1 MVNYMKKDY
10 SLFAIIL
17 CIIYWLNRI
26 TMTVI
31 NFPSVTIGGLQ
42 VADVLASIVTVI
54 SLSCFF
60 SNRFLTRKQRKW
72 LKIAYPL
79 MIIFGV
85 SFEVIV
91 SAFRKFDNAL
101 DMCKYNE
108 QCKEGTIFYNT
119 KNEYIFFHKLYISCF
134 KLENNYW
141 NYDYQQYYE
150 TYLYNDDNYD
160 VYAYKLTEEKYFI
173 SVKIIG
179 DGKID
184 DIEDNTDKD
193 FEMLKVA
200 YDPNYEIHNF
210 YGKIVDDFASYE
222 LKING
227 EKIEFKEKKQN

>member
-1 MVNYMKKDY
+1 MKKDY
-10 SLFAIIL
+10 SPFAIIL

-54 SLSCFF
+54 SLGWFF

-72 LKIAYPL
+72 LKISYPL
-79 MIIFGV
+79 IIIFGV

-91 SAFRKFDNAL
+91 AVFRKFDNAL

-119 KNEYIFFHKLYISCF
+119 ESEYIFFHKHYISYF

-141 NYDYQQYYE
+141 NYDCRQYYL
-150 TYLYNDDNYD
+150 TYFYNDDDYGIY
-160 VYAYKLTEEKYFI
+160 VYKLKDKKYF
-173 SVKIIG
+173 VKVNITG
-179 DGKID
+179 NGKID
-184 DIEDNTDKD
+184 NVKDNTDSD
-193 FEMLKVA
+193 FELLKLA
-200 YDPNYEIHNF
+200 YDPSYKIYNF
-210 YGKIVDDFASYE
+210 YGKIINNFDNYE
-222 LKING
+222 VKISD
-227 EKIEFKEKKQN
+227 EKIKFHEKKHN